1 MAENETPSKQVLLN
15 RIYVK
20 DCSFESPRSPEVF
33 STPMSPD
40 VKLDMRTANMRVQG
54 DIVEVTLIVTADAH
68 VDNRSVFV
76 AEVHQ
81 AGLFTISGFSEQ
93 EFTAIL
99 ASYCP
104 SILFPYAREVISDLV
119 MKGSMPALLDEDEAT
134 TRSLL
139 VVTMIL
145 RVGIAA
151 SGVGGFA

>member
-1 MAENETPSKQVLLN
+1 MAENETQKQVLLS

-33 STPMSPD
+33 SAPMNPD
-40 VKLDMRTANMRVQG
+40 VKLDMRTTNVRVQG
-54 DIVEVTLIVTADAH
+54 DLIEVTLIITADAH

-81 AGLFTISGFSEQ
+81 AGLFTVSGFSEE
-93 EFTAIL
+93 EFSAVL

-119 MKGSMPALLDEDEAT
+119 MKGSMP
-134 TRSLL
+134 SLL
-139 VVTMIL
+139 LQPVNFDTLYLQSM
-145 RVGIAA
+145 GQATA
-151 SGVGGFA
+151 EAKAK